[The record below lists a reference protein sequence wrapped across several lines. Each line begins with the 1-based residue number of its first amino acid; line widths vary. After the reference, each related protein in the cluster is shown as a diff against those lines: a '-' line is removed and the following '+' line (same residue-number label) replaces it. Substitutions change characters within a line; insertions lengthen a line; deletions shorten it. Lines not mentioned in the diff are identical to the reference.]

1 MSVSPGWR
9 FGNKGGRSGLFPEDL
24 TQPSAAPD
32 YHCLNLNHR
41 DEKRKSMKKTRSVSP
56 PKVPSPALINK
67 HMGSPNSKQPGR
79 EASPHGLVHGSLQ
92 RSQQS
97 SMQGSVLNL
106 EVNSPMADFA
116 MKYLR

>member
-24 TQPSAAPD
+24 TKPSAAPD

-41 DEKRKSMKKTRSVSP
+41 DEKRKSMRKT
-56 PKVPSPALINK
+56 LINK
-67 HMGSPNSKQPGR
+67 HMGSSNSKQPGR
-79 EASPHGLVHGSLQ
+79 EALPHGLVHGSLQ

-116 MKYLR
+116 MKYFR